1 MDEKP
6 TRQHQRQQSKRRIGP
21 TLLVIVLTSLALVA
35 GYAARIYTQT
45 KNAVGKTYDPVS
57 SKVVKKTTIKADKPL
72 SFLLLGTD
80 TGEFGRKEVGNSD
93 TMIVV
98 TLNPKANR
106 TTMTS
111 IPRDTLAEI
120 VGGGPTSYQKINA
133 AYALG
138 GNVAAM
144 QTVTKLLNVPFN
156 YYVTV
161 NMAGLEKIVD
171 AVGGIDVNVKFS
183 WQDPDSGNLKFTK
196 GPMHLNG
203 KWALSYARM
212 RHQDSDYGRQQR
224 QQEVITQIVKKILS
238 AKSLSNY
245 STLMDSLADS
255 MRTSLTF
262 DEMVQIAQQYSDC
275 IKHVKQATLQG
286 MGAYIGTGAYQ
297 IPTTKAMQ
305 TASDNIRA
313 ELGLAPETLNTYNV
327 KQNALNTQ
335 HGFNWNDGNNRTY
348 TLYPN

>member
-1 MDEKP
+1 MDEQP
-6 TRQHQRQQSKRRIGP
+6 TRQQRRPTAYHRLGA
-21 TLLVIVLTSLALVA
+21 TLLVILLTGLVLVA
-35 GYAARIYTQT
+35 GYAARLYTQT

-98 TLNPKANR
+98 TLNPKNKR

-120 VGGGPTSYQKINA
+120 VGGGQTSYQKINA
-133 AYALG
+133 AYAVG
-138 GNVAAM
+138 GNEAAM
-144 QTVTKLLNVPFN
+144 QTVTKLLNVPLN

-161 NMAGLEKIVD
+161 NMAGLEKIVN

-183 WQDPDSGNLKFTK
+183 WKDPYSGNLQFTK
-196 GPMHLNG
+196 GPMHLDG

-224 QQEVITQIVKKILS
+224 QQEVITQIVKKALS

-262 DEMVQIAQQYSDC
+262 DEMVQIAEQYRDC
-275 IKHVKQATLQG
+275 IKDVKQTTLQG
-286 MGAYIGTGAYQ
+286 MGVYIGEGAYQ
-297 IPTTKAMQ
+297 IPTTEEMQ
-305 TASDNIRA
+305 KVSDNIRA
-313 ELGLAPETLNTYNV
+313 ELGLDPETLDTFNV
-327 KQNALNTQ
+327 KENRLNTQ
-335 HGFNWNDGNNRTY
+335 NGFNWNDGGNPIY
-348 TLYPN
+348 TLY